1 MPLENRLETNDFYS
15 TPTDLDFKVGFMP
28 SRVGHKKYVFNK
40 NTGEYLDVVG
50 HGFNCVSHKSFF
62 DNVKKTMLGTTGRE
76 LLENS
81 KIKWSSARNNAWAM
95 LDINMVGY
103 SRNVS
108 NDKFSTSLTPRII
121 ALHAIDG
128 SASNQVYFGAIDSFC
143 TNGMISG
150 DYSMIRRKNTSGF
163 SIDKFIR
170 ELSTMKGQFIN
181 KVAIMNE
188 WANKQIPFSVD
199 VKTLLED
206 IVKSERKADRMYL
219 LYQNERQTR
228 GENVFALY
236 SAFTNYSSY
245 ADERNGFALRNT
257 GLDTRATSMWARE
270 QEVAK
275 WIDSPKFKEL
285 LVA

>member
-163 SIDKFIR
+163 SIERFIR
-170 ELSTMKGQFIN
+170 ELSTMKGQFID
-181 KVAIMNE
+181 KVATMNQ
-188 WANKQIPFSVD
+188 WANKQIPSSVD

-270 QEVAK
+270 QEGAK